1 MNELKSLSEM
11 IPEETKK
18 EIYEDALKPSM
29 QETGKTISILPRV
42 VKNAL
47 AKVEMWCINREF
59 MVKEFELELQKKL
72 ESKKEENIV
81 DADPSI
87 LVPSAQ
93 AISYTWDKEEI
104 RQLYLNL
111 MASDMDKTTKY
122 NIHPSFV
129 ELIKQMDSVD
139 VKIFTKLYQRSIY
152 PVYSLSKKEDN
163 SSGETTILDYLL
175 SDNFY
180 SGLSERQVIK
190 SLNNLER
197 LKLIE
202 IRMDESFTDK
212 RNYTIIE
219 KGQGIQKYKG
229 EFGESLSVQEG
240 IIKNTEYG
248 KSFFEVC
255 CK

>member
-1 MNELKSLSEM
+1 MNEVKEIIDI
-11 IPEETKK
+11 IPEDTKK
-18 EIYEDALKPSM
+18 EIYQDGVKPAM
-29 QETGKTISILPRV
+29 VETGKTLSLVPRV

-87 LVPSAQ
+87 FIPSAQ
-93 AISYTWDKEEI
+93 AISYNWEKEDI

-111 MASDMDKTTKY
+111 MASDMDVTKKE
-122 NIHPSFV
+122 NVHPSFSEV
-129 ELIKQMDSVD
+129 IKQMDSTD
-139 VKIFTKLYQRSIY
+139 VQIFTKIY
-152 PVYSLSKKEDN
+152 KRTILPLCILQKKEEN
-163 SSGETTILDYLL
+163 GTTPILDYLL
-175 SDNFY
+175 TSDFY
-180 SGLSERQVIK
+180 TNISENKVIK

-202 IRMDESFTDK
+202 IYDDQYYTDK
-212 RNYTIIE
+212 RIYHSIE
-219 KGQGIQKYKG
+219 NDKEIQKYRSEFLDKLDITNG
-229 EFGESLSVQEG
+229 MIKKTEFG
-240 IIKNTEYG
+240 KDFYD
-248 KSFFEVC
+248 VC

>member
-87 LVPSAQ
+87 FVPSAQ

-180 SGLSERQVIK
+180 SGFK
-190 SLNNLER
+190 
-197 LKLIE
+197 
-202 IRMDESFTDK
+202 
-212 RNYTIIE
+212 
-219 KGQGIQKYKG
+219 
-229 EFGESLSVQEG
+229 
-240 IIKNTEYG
+240 
-248 KSFFEVC
+248 
-255 CK
+255 

>member
-1 MNELKSLSEM
+1 MNELKELAEI

-18 EIYEDALKPSM
+18 EIYKDAFKPTM
-29 QETGKTISILPRV
+29 QETGKTVSLLPRV

-47 AKVEMWCINREF
+47 AKIEMWCINREF

-87 LVPSAQ
+87 FVPSAQ

-104 RQLYLNL
+104 KQLYLNL
-111 MASDMDKTTKY
+111 MASDMDKTTKD
-122 NIHPSFV
+122 NVHPSFV
-129 ELIKQMDSVD
+129 ELIKQMDSID

-152 PVYSLSKKEDN
+152 PIYSLSKMNDD
-163 SSGETTILDYLL
+163 SSGETPILEYLL

-180 SGLSERQVIK
+180 SNLSERQVIK

-202 IRMDESFTDK
+202 IHMDESFTDK
-212 RNYTIIE
+212 RNYAIIE
-219 KGQGIQKYKG
+219 KGQRIQKYKG
-229 EFGESLSVQEG
+229 EFGESLGIQEG